1 MKNDAFKE
9 FDLQE
14 EENHIILPVFNWIS
28 TYRLSWLWQDLP
40 AGLLIALGSIPI
52 CMAYATLAGL
62 PPQFG
67 LYAGIIAPFLYF
79 LFGTSRQVILGPCL
93 IQSFLIIT
101 VIGAMAAGDT
111 TRYLALT
118 SCTAVI
124 TGILSLIAWRWN
136 LGFLQNILSLPI
148 LKGFVCGAGILIII
162 FEIPHL
168 LGIKAVSPD
177 LVGMVTGIMKQAAV
191 VNPYA
196 VGIGLITLILLILV
210 KKLHRGIPMA
220 FILMVAAIL
229 LSGGMH
235 MADQGVPVIGSIPA
249 GLFSV
254 ILPLISF
261 SDLVLIIPLAFVMF
275 FISYVELA
283 AVTRRLANKKKYEVD
298 TTQELLA
305 LGASNLISGLFSG
318 LPVSAD
324 TKRAED
330 NITAGAATQVAGLVA
345 CIILFITI
353 LFFVPYLYHLPV
365 SFLAAIIIASVIW
378 SVDISGIS
386 EVGFINR
393 SERTLAVITGAGVII
408 CGIIPG
414 MIIGIILTLLSVLYQ
429 VSYPQVPMLG
439 RFPGTTLYGDI
450 GREPEKEPT
459 PKVLIVK
466 IDLPFIFAN
475 TEVIYSRI
483 ITLLREQEEPV
494 QLLIIDLES
503 SPVIDYT
510 GVLVLLDLFREL
522 HEQGIALRLAHTS
535 EDFRNTLKRAGIEGQ
550 MGTLKSDVTVQMII
564 EEWRRHVNKTYTR
577 DFYHTI
583 PGNPPKPRKRQ

>member
-1 MKNDAFKE
+1 MKNDTFE
-9 FDLQE
+9 GFDLQE
-14 EENHIILPVFNWIS
+14 EQTLSILPVFNWIS
-28 TYRLSWLWQDLP
+28 AYRLSWLWHDIP

-62 PPQFG
+62 PAQYG

-93 IQSFLIIT
+93 IQSFLVIT
-101 VIGAMAAGDT
+101 VIGAMAAGDL
-111 TRYLALT
+111 TRYLALA
-118 SCTAVI
+118 SATAVI

-148 LKGFVCGAGILIII
+148 LKGFILGAGILIII
-162 FEIPHL
+162 FEIPLL
-168 LGIKAVSPD
+168 LGMETVSPD
-177 LVGMVTGIMKQAAV
+177 LVGMVTGIMKQAAL
-191 VNPYA
+191 VNAYS
-196 VGIGLITLILLILV
+196 VGIGFFTLILLVVV
-210 KKLHRGIPMA
+210 KKLHRSIPMT
-220 FILMVAAIL
+220 FILMAVAIL

-249 GLFSV
+249 GLFPV
-254 ILPLISF
+254 TLPLVSF
-261 SDLVLIIPLAFVMF
+261 SDLMQIIPLAFVLF

-283 AVTRRLANKKKYEVD
+283 TVTRCLANKKKYEVD

-305 LGASNLISGLFSG
+305 LGTGNIISGLFSG
-318 LPVSAD
+318 FPVSAD
-324 TKRAED
+324 TERSED
-330 NITAGAATQVAGLVA
+330 NFMAGAATQVAGLVA
-345 CIILFITI
+345 SIILFITI
-353 LFFVPYLYHLPV
+353 LFFVPLLYHLPV

-378 SVDISGIS
+378 SVDISGLMEI
-386 EVGFINR
+386 GFINR
-393 SERTLAVITGAGVII
+393 SERILAVITGAGVII

-429 VSYPQVPMLG
+429 ISYPPVPMLG

-450 GREPEKEPT
+450 EREPEKEPT

-483 ITLLREQEEPV
+483 IKLLREQEEPV

-503 SPVIDYT
+503 SPVIDHT

-522 HEQGIALRLAHTS
+522 HEQGISLRLAHTS

-550 MGTLKSDVTVQMII
+550 MGTLKSDVDVQMII
-564 EEWRRHVNKTYTR
+564 EDWRRHVNKTYTR
-577 DFYHTI
+577 DFYHTA
-583 PGNPPKPRKRQ
+583 PGNPPLPKKRK